1 MSDPKDTDSE
11 VIDADFEIV
20 TEDAF
25 KDIPRMTEAEIDEA
39 IRRREIQRKKPLLVW
54 EKIFLVILIPLVIC
68 GSIVIAFF
76 FIVWVVALILGA
88 LAIILQTLLWVVT
101 QLGNFLGWLL
111 HFL

>member
-1 MSDPKDTDSE
+1 
-11 VIDADFEIV
+11 
-20 TEDAF
+20 
-25 KDIPRMTEAEIDEA
+25 
-39 IRRREIQRKKPLLVW
+39 
-54 EKIFLVILIPLVIC
+54 LVIC

-88 LAIILQTLLWVVT
+88 FAIILQTLLWVVT